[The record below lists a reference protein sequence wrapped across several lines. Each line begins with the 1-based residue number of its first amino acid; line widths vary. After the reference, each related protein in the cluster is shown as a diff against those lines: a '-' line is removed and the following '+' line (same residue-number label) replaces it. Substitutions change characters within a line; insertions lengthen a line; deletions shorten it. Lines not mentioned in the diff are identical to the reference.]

1 MQLAIQ
7 SKQSQQEISP
17 WMLKVLPSQ
26 GDEKIRFGCLI
37 LLRIRTERK
46 VIQGGMWGC
55 PEFAASCL
63 PGSEWYIVT
72 LYSQG
77 LCDICEYRKHS
88 APFLVVNQG
97 DLAPK

>member
-1 MQLAIQ
+1 
-7 SKQSQQEISP
+7 
-17 WMLKVLPSQ
+17 MLKVVPAQ
-26 GDEKIRFGCLI
+26 GDGKIRFGCLV

-46 VIQGGMWGC
+46 GIQGGMQGC
-55 PEFAASCL
+55 LEYAASCL
-63 PGSEWYIVT
+63 PGSEWYTVT

-88 APFLVVNQG
+88 APFLVVNLG